1 MPELLESV
9 AVGLGECKT
18 SNDPNHILVAFGLG
32 SCIGV
37 GVYDPISGV
46 AGLLHAVLPQRLN
59 GALPTCPK
67 YVDSGFHGLLEEM
80 KQAGAERRRL
90 VLRIAGGANVLV
102 TTSLKNA
109 LNIGERNIAAT
120 HTALAEHNL
129 RAKSLEVGG
138 SVGRTM
144 RVYVADG
151 RMTLRLM
158 GSTEREF

>member
-37 GVYDPISGV
+37 GMYDPISGV

-67 YVDSGFHGLLEEM
+67 YVDSGFKGLLEEM
-80 KQAGAERRRL
+80 KQAGAERHRL
-90 VLRIAGGANVLV
+90 VLRIVGGANVLV

-129 RAKSLEVGG
+129 QAKSLEVGG

-151 RMTLRLM
+151 RMTIRLM

>member
-1 MPELLESV
+1 MPDLLESV

-18 SNDPNHILVAFGLG
+18 SDDPQHVLVAFGLG

-37 GVYDPISGV
+37 GMYDPISGV

-59 GALPTCPK
+59 GAPPTCPK
-67 YVDSGFHGLLEEM
+67 FVDSGIQGLLEEM
-80 KQAGAERRRL
+80 NRAGAKRHRL
-90 VLRIAGGANVLV
+90 VLCIAGGANVLV
-102 TTSLKNA
+102 TTSLKNT

-120 HTALAEHNL
+120 HAALAQHNL
-129 RAKSLEVGG
+129 KAKSLEVGG

-144 RVYVADG
+144 RIYVADG

-158 GSTEREF
+158 GCTEREF